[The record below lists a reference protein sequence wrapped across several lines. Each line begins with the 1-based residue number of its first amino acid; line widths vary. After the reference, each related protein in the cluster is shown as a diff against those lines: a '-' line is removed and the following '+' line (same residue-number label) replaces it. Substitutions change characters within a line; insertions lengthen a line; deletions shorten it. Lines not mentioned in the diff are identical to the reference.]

1 MRQSDTYDGTI
12 RFDETELRKISEE
25 SLYRLISTI
34 QQNVFIFDDSIGNN
48 ITLYQSFPAEKISR
62 AIRQSGLDGLVREK
76 GEAYPC
82 GENGNQLSG
91 GEKQRISIAR
101 GLLRDAPILL
111 MDEATAALDAETSL
125 MVEDAVLSIDG
136 LTRIV
141 VTHKLQPDLLRRYDQ
156 ILVMDRG
163 MLAETGRYE
172 DLLAERGLFYSLCR
186 LSGIG
191 VSESCA

>member
-1 MRQSDTYDGTI
+1 
-12 RFDETELRKISEE
+12 
-25 SLYRLISTI
+25 
-34 QQNVFIFDDSIGNN
+34 
-48 ITLYQSFPAEKISR
+48 
-62 AIRQSGLDGLVREK
+62 
-76 GEAYPC
+76 
-82 GENGNQLSG
+82 
-91 GEKQRISIAR
+91 
-101 GLLRDAPILL
+101 

-163 MLAETGRYE
+163 ILAETGRYE
-172 DLLAERGLFYSLCR
+172 DLLAQRGLFYSLCR

>member
-1 MRQSDTYDGTI
+1 MQAGLLFSQKLPASKDAMRRMLAQVKLDKP
-12 RFDETELRKISEE
+12 L
-25 SLYRLISTI
+25 
-34 QQNVFIFDDSIGNN
+34 DD
-48 ITLYQSFPAEKISR
+48 
-62 AIRQSGLDGLVREK
+62 
-76 GEAYPC
+76 PC
-82 GENGNQLSG
+82 VNLSG

-101 GLLRDAPILL
+101 GLSRDAPILL

-172 DLLAERGLFYSLCR
+172 DLLAQRGLFYSLCR